1 VQERYEPK
9 AIEPKWQQR
18 WEKEGLF
25 RLKGKGEKKY
35 VLEMFPYPSGK
46 MHMGHVRNYL
56 IGDVLARY
64 YRMKGFDV
72 LHPMGWDALGL
83 PAENAAIKDKRH
95 PAERTIEN
103 VAQFKAEMK
112 SVGYSYDWDRELNT
126 SHPEYYRWNQ
136 WFFLKMREMG
146 LVYRR
151 MSRVNWCPGCAT
163 VIANEQVKEGTCER
177 SGDPVVVK
185 KMPEW
190 AFRITRYSE
199 ELLQDID
206 AKLGEWPERVTSM
219 QKNWIGKSE
228 GTSIKF
234 QIASSTDSAQD
245 ALAPRQARAE
255 ADSLEVFTTRSDT
268 LFGVTYVVVAPDHA
282 LMPKLVN
289 EKTQAAVAAFA
300 AEMEKKAAQ
309 QKKDEEPEKEG
320 VFTGAYAIHPFTGAK
335 VPVWA
340 ANFVVSDYGTGA
352 VMSVPAH
359 DQRDFEF
366 AKKYGLPIKPVIAP
380 KDGTLAKTGELTA
393 AFADDGV
400 MQDSAEFTGLPSDE
414 GRKKVAAALAA
425 KGRGGPSVTYR
436 QRDWGFSRQRYWGTP
451 IPIVYCE
458 KCDPNHEGIGVPEDQ
473 LPVTLPDIDVA
484 KVLTGRGEPPLAKV
498 PEWINTTCPKCGG
511 PARREAETMDTF
523 VDSTWYYARYL
534 SAHYDQA
541 PFDKAEAQRL
551 LPVDVYVGG
560 PEHAVMHLLYFRF
573 WTKVMRDMGLVKI
586 DEPVKRLVTQGIVNG
601 PDGRKMSKRW
611 GNVVSPSDIVGKF
624 GADAARTFVMFAGP
638 PEKDIDWSDKQ
649 VEGCSRFLERVWRL
663 AYANRESA
671 SEKAPLGGETGN
683 ALAIRKAAHKALKS
697 VTQDVERLGYN
708 TAIARVMELVN
719 YLTPLQPSTDKA
731 ERAAMAEAMRLMAAM
746 ISPVAPHIAEEIDE
760 CYGATESLQARLW
773 PAFDAALAS
782 EDSVTYAVQVLGKLR
797 GQVTASVDAKQEE
810 VQAAAMKDEKVAP
823 HLAGKTIKKVIF
835 VPKKII
841 NFVVG

>member
-1 VQERYEPK
+1 MHERYEPRT
-9 AIEPKWQQR
+9 IEPKWQQR
-18 WEKEGLF
+18 WEREGLF
-25 RLKGKGEKKY
+25 RLKGKGEKRY

-56 IGDVLARY
+56 IGDVLSRY

-83 PAENAAIKDKRH
+83 PAENAAIKDQRH
-95 PAERTIEN
+95 PAERTLEN
-103 VAQFKAEMK
+103 VGQFKAEMM
-112 SVGYSYDWDRELNT
+112 SVGYSYDWDREINT

-136 WFFLKMREMG
+136 WFFLKMRQMG

-177 SGDPVVVK
+177 SGDPVVVR
-185 KMPEW
+185 KMQEW

-199 ELLQDID
+199 ELLQDLD
-206 AKLGEWPERVTSM
+206 KLTEWPERITSM

-228 GTSIKF
+228 GTSILF
-234 QIASSTDSAQD
+234 AIDG
-245 ALAPRQARAE
+245 QAE
-255 ADSLEVFTTRSDT
+255 SLEVFTTRSDT

-289 EKTQAAVAAFA
+289 AQTRAQVEAFA
-300 AEMEKKAAQ
+300 ADMERKAAQ

-320 VFTGAYAIHPFTGAK
+320 VFTGAYAVHPFTGQK

-366 AKKYGLPIKPVIAP
+366 ARKYGLPIKPVIQP
-380 KDGTLAKTGELTA
+380 KDGPLAKAEELTA
-393 AFADDGV
+393 AFPDDGV
-400 MQDSAEFTGLPSDE
+400 MQASDEFTGLPSDE
-414 GRKKVAAALAA
+414 GRQKLAAALKA
-425 KGRGGPSVTYR
+425 KGGGGPAVTYR

-458 KCDPNHEGIGVPEDQ
+458 KCDPAHEGIGVPVEQ
-473 LPVTLPDIDVA
+473 LPVKLPDIDVA
-484 KVLTGRGEPPLAKV
+484 KVLTGRGEPPLSKV
-498 PEWINTTCPKCGG
+498 PEWVNTTCPKCRG
-511 PARREAETMDTF
+511 PARREVETMDTF
-523 VDSTWYYARYL
+523 VDSTWYFARYL
-534 SAHYDQA
+534 SPHDETA
-541 PFDKAEAQRL
+541 PFDKAAAQRL

-573 WTKVMRDMGLVKI
+573 WTKVMRDMGLVEI
-586 DEPVKRLVTQGIVNG
+586 GEPVKRLVTQGIVNG

-624 GADAARTFVMFAGP
+624 GADAARTFVLFAGP
-638 PEKDIDWSDKQ
+638 PEKDIDWSDEQ
-649 VEGCSRFLERVWRL
+649 VEGCSRFLARVWRL
-663 AYANRESA
+663 AYAHREA
-671 SEKAPLGGETGN
+671 AAEKAPLGGETGN
-683 ALAIRKAAHKALKS
+683 ALAIRKAAHKALKR
-697 VTQDVERLGYN
+697 VTEDVERLGYN

-719 YLTPLQPSTDKA
+719 YLTPMQPSADKA
-731 ERAAMAEAMRLMAAM
+731 ERAAMAEAVRLLAAM
-746 ISPVAPHIAEEIDE
+746 ISPFAPHIAEEIDE
-760 CYGATESLQARLW
+760 AYGATESLQARTW
-773 PAFDAALAS
+773 PAFDAALAA
-782 EDSVTYAVQVLGKLR
+782 EDAAVYAVQVMGKLR
-797 GQVTASVDAKQEE
+797 GQVQVGVEAGQEE

-823 HLAGKTIKKVIF
+823 HLTGKTIKKVVF
-835 VPKKII
+835 VPKRLI
-841 NFVVG
+841 NFVVA